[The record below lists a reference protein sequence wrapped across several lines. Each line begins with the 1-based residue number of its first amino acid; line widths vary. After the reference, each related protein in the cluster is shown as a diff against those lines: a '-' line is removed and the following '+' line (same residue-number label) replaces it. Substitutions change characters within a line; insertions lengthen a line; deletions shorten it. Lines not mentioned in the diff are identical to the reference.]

1 MKKIQKILILI
12 SCIILIMVFIICL
25 VLIKKNSNN
34 IEINEIDNGNVNLIL
49 EKDNNIMIIGINQKE
64 YDKNEIINGDIEEN
78 ENQNQNEFGAEITS
92 ISNNSNVNEK
102 RKIASTISS
111 KVSIEESQPENTTQN
126 NEQEKSAEELTQEIY
141 SLNSNIGTLYI
152 PKTKLNTSVYCNSS
166 VSQMEKMPCFLYTN
180 GGINK
185 KGITLIVGH
194 NRRNWKIFSNNK
206 KIEQGDEF
214 YFTDLEGKKLKYIV
228 YSKFITK
235 ENDTAFLN
243 GDFNVPTIALSCC
256 TDASDD
262 NRIIILG
269 KAE

>member
-1 MKKIQKILILI
+1 MKKKQKIIIMI
-12 SCIILIMVFIICL
+12 SCILLIAIFIICII
-25 VLIKKNSNN
+25 VIKKYTEDDD
-34 IEINEIDNGNVNLIL
+34 IEKNEIDNSVSNLSK
-49 EKDNNIMIIGINQKE
+49 EKDENVIIIGINKQE
-64 YDKNEIINGDIEEN
+64 ENKNETFYNNVEEK
-78 ENQNQNEFGAEITS
+78 ENQNVVGTEFNNISIRAIENKIREGNTS
-92 ISNNSNVNEK
+92 SIVSMVDNNTD
-102 RKIASTISS
+102 STTI
-111 KVSIEESQPENTTQN
+111 NT
-126 NEQEKSAEELTQEIY
+126 EQEQDAAKLTQDIY

-194 NRRNWKIFSNNK
+194 NRRNGRIFSNNK

-235 ENDTAFLN
+235 DKDTSFLA
-243 GDFNVPTIALSCC
+243 GDFDVPTIALSCC

>member
-111 KVSIEESQPENTTQN
+111 KVSIEESQQENTTQN
-126 NEQEKSAEELTQEIY
+126 NEQGKSAEELTQEIY
-141 SLNSNIGTLYI
+141 SLNS
-152 PKTKLNTSVYCNSS
+152 
-166 VSQMEKMPCFLYTN
+166 
-180 GGINK
+180 
-185 KGITLIVGH
+185 
-194 NRRNWKIFSNNK
+194 IF
-206 KIEQGDEF
+206 F
-214 YFTDLEGKKLKYIV
+214 
-228 YSKFITK
+228 
-235 ENDTAFLN
+235 
-243 GDFNVPTIALSCC
+243 P
-256 TDASDD
+256 
-262 NRIIILG
+262 
-269 KAE
+269 